1 VKKDFEIRKFKFS
14 HIFRDN
20 DDQNAV
26 FKKTAIP
33 ILDCVIEG
41 YNGCLMAYG
50 QTGTGK
56 THTILGKRDGLLPK
70 SLEYILSRNNI
81 KDDRFVVDISCL
93 QIYMENLT
101 DLFDYKK
108 KSIQIREKNGT
119 FVVTNS
125 VWVRLN
131 NFDEAIKVLEETEN
145 RRKSCSTHMNQ
156 FSSRSHAIFIIKV
169 TNIKNLTSSNLFLV
183 DLAGSERIK
192 KSYAQGSQLDEAISI
207 NTSLMALSKCI
218 YGISENKWNHI
229 PYRESKLTKILQET
243 LAGNGKTVIIITIS
257 PDNLDIEETISS
269 LKFGQRASK
278 IYCTPK
284 ICKIENEYL
293 TNNMFILDDQK
304 KILEEEN
311 LHLREQCKKLLKIV
325 ESTASKSKGQ
335 KQPLS
340 QEDCDEIS
348 KDLNSI
354 LDGDSDEQPPISHSE
369 YQRLLQENDA
379 LKTRIDEIELEAFD
393 NMRLTYE
400 EVENNLY
407 NEINEHKQ
415 TNKKQAKTISS
426 MNKKLEELTRE
437 LETTKREMSVLKKS
451 ESKETIRSESTV
463 SLNEDKRTHEKSDD
477 SLSFE
482 GQTLAA
488 KVFEALQAL
497 HKSGIANDDLAL
509 RQRLAEVLQTG
520 ESAYSSLKKS
530 DKQTDNII
538 QPQEDKYQSCYIS
551 IRSVQSNRHRGI
563 LTDLTHSIQN
573 EVQVDPQIDQSVRV
587 QSTVEG
593 HFEDEQ
599 EEEEEISN
607 NESAEELSVGNRS
620 VGIDAAAEAY
630 MSASQDQKAEAA
642 LRISRILEGLISDI
656 DRRCA
661 SLNTTTMR
669 EVDALESVANKF
681 SSSFTSFVN
690 HIAFKALLDDS
701 NSSRESVLKVAVNT
715 IIENFVKRMISLRFS
730 EKRISLLTSQNR
742 FLKGIVF
749 DESVREGCL
758 EVIRRRNLSLKAI
771 HKIQVAY
778 KKYRWRKSYNKTQR
792 STGMFDWGRVRAAM
806 GKENIQ
812 ILLDD
817 VETSVKCLQK
827 FFLNSS
833 PA

>member
-1 VKKDFEIRKFKFS
+1 M
-14 HIFRDN
+14 
-20 DDQNAV
+20 

-70 SLEYILSRNNI
+70 SLEYILSRNNV

-257 PDNLDIEETISS
+257 PDHLDIEETISS

-335 KQPLS
+335 KQALS
-340 QEDCDEIS
+340 PEDCEEIS

-354 LDGDSDEQPPISHSE
+354 LDGDSEEQPPVSRSE
-369 YQRLLQENDA
+369 YQRLLEENDM

-415 TNKKQAKTISS
+415 TNKKQAKTISTL
-426 MNKKLEELTRE
+426 NKKVEELARE
-437 LETTKREMSVLKKS
+437 LEEARKEVSFMKKS
-451 ESKETIRSESTV
+451 ESKQSLKSDSTV
-463 SLNEDKRTHEKSDD
+463 SLNESRKTREKSEQ

-482 GQTLAA
+482 GESLAA

-497 HKSGIANDDLAL
+497 QKSGFASDDLL
-509 RQRLAEVLQTG
+509 VREKLTEVLQSG
-520 ESAYSSLKKS
+520 LSAYSSLKKS
-530 DKQTDNII
+530 AKQTENLAKPLGEMD
-538 QPQEDKYQSCYIS
+538 QSCYIS
-551 IRSVQSNRHRGI
+551 IRSVQSNRNRGI
-563 LTDLTHSIQN
+563 LTDVTHSIQN
-573 EVQVDPQIDQSVRV
+573 EAELAPQEDEHFEADQDEEC
-587 QSTVEG
+587 QGEEG
-593 HFEDEQ
+593 HGEEEQ
-599 EEEEEISN
+599 EDDQGEV
-607 NESAEELSVGNRS
+607 AEGLEAFYQAQHTSFTS
-620 VGIDAAAEAY
+620 VGIDAAPEAY
-630 MSASQDQKAEAA
+630 MSASEDQKVEAA
-642 LRISRILEGLISDI
+642 QRISRILEGLITDI
-656 DRRCA
+656 DRRCG

-669 EVDALESVANKF
+669 EVDALESVASKF

-690 HIAFKALLDDS
+690 HITFKALLDDS
-701 NSSRESVLKVAVNT
+701 NSSRESVLKVAINT

-730 EKRISLLTSQNR
+730 EKRISLLTSQNK

-749 DESVREGCL
+749 DASVKESCL
-758 EVIRRRNLSLKAI
+758 EVIRSRNLTLKAI

-778 KKYRWRKSYNKTQR
+778 KKYKWRKAYNKTQR

-812 ILLDD
+812 ILLHD
-817 VETSVKCLQK
+817 VETSINTLQK

-833 PA
+833 TA